1 MDALL
6 ACGYLPMC
14 PKPNGPLFDLPGTV
28 RLPLLGVFSAI
39 KTEGVH

>member
-1 MDALL
+1 MALLL

-14 PKPNGPLFDLPGTV
+14 PKPSGPLCDLQGTV